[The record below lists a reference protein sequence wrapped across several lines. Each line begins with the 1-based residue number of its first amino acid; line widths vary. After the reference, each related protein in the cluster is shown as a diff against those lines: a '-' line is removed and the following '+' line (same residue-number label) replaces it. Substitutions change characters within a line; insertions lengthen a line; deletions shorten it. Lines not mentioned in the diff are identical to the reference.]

1 MLYSGQNATP
11 LSVATAEQDIHRLR
25 YDGLMHM
32 RHLSLVAAVAA
43 AAVTA
48 ASCASDPVART
59 SAATGPSYVAMGDS
73 AAAAPLVPPQGTPVG
88 CLKSTNNY
96 PSVLAR
102 RIGAASFTDVTCS
115 GARTADV
122 VSRAQTTHT
131 GPVPPQLDALRPDTR
146 LVTITIGGN
155 DIELASNAFRCRR
168 TSLAVTPCSA
178 DFVIDGVD
186 TVSQAIDTE
195 ASAWAA
201 LIDAVRAKAPAA
213 RVVLVGYGTYVRPA
227 GCFPDEP
234 INPVDAAYF
243 QAKID
248 ELDDRQQRLAADKGV
263 EFFDTRPLSVGH
275 DLCAAPEDRYFEGF
289 APASPAA
296 PLHPNSMGAN
306 AFGTALADY
315 VTAARGG

>member
-1 MLYSGQNATP
+1 
-11 LSVATAEQDIHRLR
+11 
-25 YDGLMHM
+25 M
-32 RHLSLVAAVAA
+32 RIRHPTLVAA
-43 AAVTA
+43 AAAVAVTA
-48 ASCASDPVART
+48 AACATDPVPPTA
-59 SAATGPSYVAMGDS
+59 AATGPSYVAMGDS
-73 AAAAPLVPPQGTPVG
+73 AAAAPLVPPQGAPVG

-102 RIGAASFTDVTCS
+102 RIGAVSFTDVTCS

-122 VSRAQTTHT
+122 VSRSQTTHT

-155 DIELASNAFRCRR
+155 DIELASNAFGCRR
-168 TSLAVTPCSA
+168 TSLDVPPCSA
-178 DFVIDGVD
+178 DFIVDGVD
-186 TVSQAIDTE
+186 TVSRAIDTE
-195 ASAWAA
+195 ASDWAA
-201 LIDAVRAKAPAA
+201 MIDDVRAKAPAA
-213 RVVLVGYGTYVRPA
+213 RIVLVGYGTYIRPA
-227 GCFPDEP
+227 GCFPAEP

-243 QAKID
+243 QARID

-275 DLCAAPEDRYFEGF
+275 DLCAAPEERYFEGF

-315 VTAARGG
+315 VMSGTRGA